1 MTFEQL
7 KENLFS
13 GYYQKH
19 ENGKEL
25 LEIDFQKVF
34 DEIEKNYEN
43 QLSELERENNNL
55 QKEIDD
61 LEDELSLCCDY

>member
-13 GYYQKH
+13 GYYQNHKK
-19 ENGKEL
+19 GKEL
-25 LEIDFQKVF
+25 LETDFQRVF
-34 DEIEKNYEN
+34 DEIEKDYQE